1 MRSQQTS
8 FRGMGVCVCVC
19 VCVCVSIIST
29 VWYHHRSYSFLTTT
43 PTSFSPPLL
52 LLSHHHS
59 YSFHTIT
66 PTHSSPPLLLISHYH
81 SYSFLTITPT
91 HYSPP
96 LLLIS
101 HHHSYF
107 FLTITPTSFSP
118 LLPPHSLPLQV
129 HRVRGYLPL
138 KVVHFIMNLRTTT
151 HAFYL
156 SRYVIQFKEEEY

>member
-19 VCVCVSIIST
+19 VCQLYQQCDIT
-29 VWYHHRSYSFLTTT
+29 TAPTHFL
-43 PTSFSPPLL
+43 PPLL

-59 YSFHTIT
+59 YFFLTTT

-81 SYSFLTITPT
+81 SYS
-91 HYSPP
+91 
-96 LLLIS
+96 
-101 HHHSYF
+101 